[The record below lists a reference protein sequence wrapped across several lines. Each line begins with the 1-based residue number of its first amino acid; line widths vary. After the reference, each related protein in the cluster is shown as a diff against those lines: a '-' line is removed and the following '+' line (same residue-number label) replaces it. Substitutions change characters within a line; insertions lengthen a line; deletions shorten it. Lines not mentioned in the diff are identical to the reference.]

1 MNKDGK
7 KLTRREKDRLRHR
20 RMMLS
25 AALELFSEKGYPNVS
40 MHEIAHHAEFAIG
53 TLYKFFKN
61 KEDLYNSLLIDTAE
75 QFHSTLDQ
83 ALKEKG
89 GCHQKLKKYVR
100 SYGDLFMASA
110 MAVRLYFAETLGG
123 SLNLRAALTND
134 LHAYYDDIL
143 NKLSDVFSE
152 GIEKGVYRPIDP
164 YSLAISFMSNTNAF
178 LFYWLDDPKKHPF
191 EENISIIETV
201 FFEGVLLPKGEDCD

>member
-1 MNKDGK
+1 
-7 KLTRREKDRLRHR
+7 
-20 RMMLS
+20 
-25 AALELFSEKGYPNVS
+25 
-40 MHEIAHHAEFAIG
+40 
-53 TLYKFFKN
+53 
-61 KEDLYNSLLIDTAE
+61 
-75 QFHSTLDQ
+75 
-83 ALKEKG
+83 
-89 GCHQKLKKYVR
+89 
-100 SYGDLFMASA
+100 MANA

-134 LHAYYDDIL
+134 LQAYYDDIL

-164 YSLAISFMSNTNAF
+164 YPLAISFMSNINAF

-201 FFEGVLLPKGEDCD
+201 FFEGVLLPKGDDRD